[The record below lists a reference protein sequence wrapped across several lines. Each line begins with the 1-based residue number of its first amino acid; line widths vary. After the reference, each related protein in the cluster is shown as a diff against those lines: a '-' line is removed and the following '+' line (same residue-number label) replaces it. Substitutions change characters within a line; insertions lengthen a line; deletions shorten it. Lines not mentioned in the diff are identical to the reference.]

1 VNQNR
6 SQKIII
12 KGVTP
17 ILFMNFKTI
26 NIGSLIRQ
34 RVEDCGIEKERIG
47 KYFKCSEGKIEE
59 MYQSENLNTDI
70 LLKWSKLLKYDFFRI
85 YTQHIILFA
94 PQNVNHISDLHTNHS
109 KMPEFRKNIYTK
121 ELIDFILEIIETG
134 EKSINDVINEYKIP
148 KTTVNRWL
156 YKYSKRR
163 GRP

>member
-1 VNQNR
+1 
-6 SQKIII
+6 
-12 KGVTP
+12 
-17 ILFMNFKTI
+17 
-26 NIGSLIRQ
+26 
-34 RVEDCGIEKERIG
+34 
-47 KYFKCSEGKIEE
+47 